1 MEVNES
7 ITTSHRGEK
16 ICSHTIFFKLE
27 VVEYAEEH
35 SMNAAALKLKV
46 DRHSVRD
53 WKEKDE

>member
-7 ITTSHRGEK
+7 ITTSHRGEN
-16 ICSHTIFFKLE
+16 IRSYTISFKLE

-35 SMNAAALKLKV
+35 SMNDAALKLKV